1 MMKTFLSLLLAA
13 LIAGCAPAPQKLSSA
28 DRRGI
33 QVAHI
38 NANIPKPPEP
48 HYLGP
53 GGGAGLMFGALGAII
68 SEPSRQAGRNSFL
81 EFLEKNDIVIE
92 RIVREEFSAA
102 LRASGKLL
110 LADKP
115 EPGAAT
121 INLAIKL
128 YGLSIPHGFSSNL
141 VPVLSVECTMA
152 DASGKTVWAAS
163 DRVLSLGNPVEARP
177 GEQLRNDPRGVESVL
192 RAAAKH
198 VSMTIVKEL

>member
-1 MMKTFLSLLLAA
+1 MMKMVLSLLIAA
-13 LIAGCAPAPQKLSSA
+13 LVAGCAPAPQKLSSA
-28 DRRGI
+28 DRRTI
-33 QVAHI
+33 QVAYLNSSI
-38 NANIPKPPEP
+38 AKPPEP
-48 HYLGP
+48 FYLGP

-68 SEPSRQAGRNSFL
+68 SEPGRQAGRNSFRD
-81 EFLEKNDIVIE
+81 FLEQNDIVIE
-92 RIVREEFSAA
+92 RIVMEEFSAA

-141 VPVLSVECTMA
+141 VPVLSIECTMA
-152 DASGKTVWAAS
+152 DASGKTVWSTS
-163 DRVLSLGNPVEARP
+163 DRLLPLSNPVEGRP
-177 GEQLRNDPRGVESVL
+177 GEQLRNDPRAVESAL

-198 VSMTIVKEL
+198 VSASIVKEL